1 MAYIDKDK
9 MLKYLDET
17 HTDNEWLIG
26 QYNADWIYSFIESQ
40 PYADVKEVV
49 YAEWVEC
56 SNELNKY
63 CSNCKKIHGDIYYKP
78 PFCENCGAT
87 MIMKSGK
94 KEQ

>member
-1 MAYIDKDK
+1 MAEYIERNELVKN
-9 MLKYLDET
+9 LDRFAPEHLT
-17 HTDNEWLIG
+17 PLIR
-26 QYNADWIYSFIESQ
+26 SLIEKQ
-40 PYADVKEVV
+40 PTADVKEVV

-87 MIMKSGK
+87 MIMKSGV